1 MYLKCSWINVPHR
14 KPKGT
19 STSRVI
25 NKHPS
30 DVKTTATSSRY
41 AALNYVT
48 MDALE
53 VISHA
58 GKAVKEIANSNSIA
72 SDYHLNPSP
81 ATLTIGDHNCKS
93 VASNSSNLEVP
104 SSIKGGNHKAVK
116 LSGVTKKGAR
126 VGKKRD
132 IRKPTS
138 LTLGDWI
145 QPLSKEL
152 KEGTSSK
159 DRKSG
164 PGVAILH
171 SESIST
177 PDQWIANN
185 EFEGA
190 SSVVH

>member
-1 MYLKCSWINVPHR
+1 
-14 KPKGT
+14 
-19 STSRVI
+19 
-25 NKHPS
+25 
-30 DVKTTATSSRY
+30 
-41 AALNYVT
+41 

-93 VASNSSNLEVP
+93 VASNSR
-104 SSIKGGNHKAVK
+104 
-116 LSGVTKKGAR
+116 VTKKGAR